1 MPTPSNPAML
11 LELDLSWKG
20 STTPHRHA
28 RVIHWLKRRRPNL
41 KWSDVVALQWQKYA
55 SGGADLAYMFRANI
69 QNENTKEIILQAL
82 ISMGMTE
89 VSQYLGVTIEVD
101 ASGIGQYAD
110 SFFALLGT
118 YHGAGPAYL
127 LAQHRSL
134 FGGRVIRKVQVWSKG
149 YSWRTDSSSGDIDFF
164 IPAQYSLSLRCR
176 ATAKLLDEKN

>member
-1 MPTPSNPAML
+1 M
-11 LELDLSWKG
+11 LELYTGLKG
-20 STTPHRHA
+20 EFTIAGVDSVEDSA
-28 RVIHWLKRRRPNL
+28 RTSSGRM
-41 KWSDVVALQWQKYA
+41 WSLYNGKNTLQA
-55 SGGADLAYMFRANI
+55 APILAYMFRANI